1 MLLCS
6 NCSAPISSGD
16 TSCVVCG
23 AAQTSPLEIIM
34 PPAPSVPATIPRDE
48 RPKRR
53 PSRATMT
60 IVGISVVALVLT
72 GALATL
78 LIGTRGTLVTTRGQ
92 LSAASG
98 RLSDLRTRY
107 DDLQGQIEQLQ
118 KARDDGRSQLD
129 HVRAAS
135 RDTRES
141 LDACQG
147 LFRLGVTVGSRGP
160 SASQTSKAAS
170 LLTSCFQGDI
180 PPGLFP

>member
-60 IVGISVVALVLT
+60 IVGISVVALVGA

-107 DDLQGQIEQLQ
+107 DDLQGLSSSSRRHGTT
-118 KARDDGRSQLD
+118 AGPNWTMYVLPRGTRGNRSMPVRD
-129 HVRAAS
+129 
-135 RDTRES
+135 
-141 LDACQG
+141 C
-147 LFRLGVTVGSRGP
+147 
-160 SASQTSKAAS
+160 SASA
-170 LLTSCFQGDI
+170 
-180 PPGLFP
+180 